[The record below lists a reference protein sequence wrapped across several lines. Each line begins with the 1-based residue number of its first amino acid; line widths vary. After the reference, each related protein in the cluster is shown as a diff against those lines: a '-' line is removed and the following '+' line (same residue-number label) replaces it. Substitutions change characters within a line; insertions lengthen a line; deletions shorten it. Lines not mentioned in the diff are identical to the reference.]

1 MKPISVVLILFTA
14 IAAAAPPPE
23 YEPIDLQPL
32 HDKISVRM
40 RQTLVFT
47 FDQRGD
53 RLVSP
58 RPFRTGDKPQAI
70 RVELLEHHGKS
81 ILLIT
86 SSFPRTLQYR
96 GAARFKDRRSF
107 VTTYS
112 YPVYTNV
119 VDAEGFPGTIEEF
132 VLWDIRLTNIPKP

>member
-1 MKPISVVLILFTA
+1 MSVVLVLFTA

-23 YEPIDLQPL
+23 YQPIDVRPL

-47 FDQRGD
+47 FDQRGG

-58 RPFRTGDKPQAI
+58 RPFRAGDKPQAI
-70 RVELLEHHGKS
+70 RLELLEDRGKS

-86 SSFPRTLQYR
+86 TSFPRTLQYR
-96 GAARFKDRRSF
+96 GAARFKGKSTF
-107 VTTYS
+107 VTTHS
-112 YPVYTNV
+112 YPVYSNV
-119 VDAEGFPGTIEEF
+119 VDAEGFPGIIEEF
-132 VLWDIRLTNIPKP
+132 ALWDIRLTNIPKL